1 MNKSISKIILS
12 LMIIFFLT
20 ISFSCSNPSSDNS
33 TANPTSQP
41 TPNNPPAP
49 TPDPEV
55 YYTISFNKNNE
66 SATGSTASIKAKAD
80 SIVTL
85 TANGF
90 ALEGYTFTGWNT
102 KADGTGTSFYEEM
115 NLQIND
121 NIILYAQWISL
132 EGTKH
137 AISLETVENG
147 SVTINKIEA
156 VEGDTI
162 RILLNNAEQYILK
175 SLLIVSSDGNNLV
188 PVIDTYDWKKCYFTM
203 PNHEVTI
210 KVSFCTEHLITINQP
225 HGVAGII
232 QGNIKSD
239 TIKAI
244 EGSKVTISVETHKY
258 YIIQNIRIK
267 DAGGN
272 IIETIENNNNN
283 VFSFTMPDQ
292 NIFVEGDFKYI
303 KMPIFV
309 QRQLKNGKV
318 ILSQSDAVPGTEIEV
333 SFIPDDFYIL
343 DSFEI
348 KGNDDGLAIESAV
361 SLTDSNTYKFIMPDK
376 RVKITV
382 TFVYGAH
389 TITIADSEYV
399 NISVSKTAAIKGSEI
414 EISIEQNESCKI
426 KDIVIVDN
434 KGNVVSS
441 PVKKDGFDIYKFIMP
456 DMDVIIDPLLP
467 EHTVSFSTDSTKK
480 IDSQILEHGKKVTF
494 VSATEDYIHKGFLG
508 WFLEPECK
516 NSYDFDSNVTED
528 ITLYAKW
535 ESLYINMLMHD
546 VEAYIKN
553 LKYSSKIKI
562 FDTKNLFEDNVIK
575 KGMDYL
581 YSTNPEIEIN
591 LTLSFTTEGHY
602 INMNSFKNSK
612 NLVVLS
618 VEGEGAPK
626 FGGSAFSGCT
636 KLKKAFL
643 NNSGYFREG
652 DIFYGCSA
660 LEYVTLPPKNTE
672 ISGGAFEG
680 CSNLPKILIPETV
693 NQILPYAF
701 YRCDKLQEVTFIDK
715 QSKWQIKKTLE
726 EEPIAVVQV
735 NNPTQNANLLRD
747 TYARY
752 YWIKEEE

>member
-33 TANPTSQP
+33 TADSTSQP

-90 ALEGYTFTGWNT
+90 DLEGYTFTGWNT

-175 SLLIVSSDGNNLV
+175 SLLIVSSDGKNLV

-225 HGVAGII
+225 HCMAGII

-244 EGSKVTISVETHKY
+244 EGSKVTISVETHKNF
-258 YIIQNIRIK
+258 IIQKINIK

-292 NIFVEGDFKYI
+292 NIFVEGVFKNI
-303 KMPIFV
+303 VMPIFV
-309 QRQLKNGKV
+309 QQTLKNGKV
-318 ILSQSDAVPGTEIEV
+318 ILSQSNAVPGTEIEV

-434 KGNVVSS
+434 EGTVVAS

-494 VSATEDYIHKGFLG
+494 VSATEDYIHRGFLG

-535 ESLYINMLMHD
+535 ERLDINMLMDD

-553 LKYSSKIKI
+553 LKYSSKIRI
-562 FDTKNLFEDNVIK
+562 NDTKNLFEDNVIK

-581 YSTNPEIEIN
+581 YSTNPEIEID

-602 INMNSFKNSK
+602 INLNSFRNSK

-618 VEGEGAPK
+618 VNGGVPK

-643 NNSGYFREG
+643 NNSGYFQEG
-652 DIFYGCSA
+652 YTFYGFSA
-660 LEYVTLPPKNTE
+660 LEYVTLPPKNTK
-672 ISGGAFEG
+672 ISRGAFEG

-693 NQILPYAF
+693 NQILPDAF

-726 EEPIAVVQV
+726 EEPITVVQV
-735 NNPTQNANLLRD
+735 NDPTQNANLLRD